1 MLVFITATAQGGT
14 VKNIYKQLV
23 TTALLATI
31 ILPGTLMAEATFDNS
46 GTRPLSTTA
55 RLNFQIKIPGILR
68 FRVGSTGSTI
78 DTIEFS
84 PTVANLGDG
93 TDIDGTGGDLTG
105 GEVTVDLFS
114 NAGQVTITPL
124 NNSSNAGLS
133 NVDGDVIS
141 YDEILTATSNPDLPA
156 PDLSDTGGTPTTPSL
171 NGSSRVTNQ
180 SGIWT
185 YTYDNTAEYPEGTYG
200 GATRGGQVTYTAS
213 VP

>member
-1 MLVFITATAQGGT
+1 MAAC
-14 VKNIYKQLV
+14 
-23 TTALLATI
+23 
-31 ILPGTLMAEATFDNS
+31 LPAAAMAEATFDNS
-46 GTRPLSTTA
+46 GTRPLSTAA

-68 FRVGSTGSTI
+68 FRVGGTGSTI

-84 PTVANLGDG
+84 PTVANLGDD

-105 GEVTVDLFS
+105 GAVTVELFS

-124 NNSSNAGLS
+124 NNSGNAGLS
-133 NVDGDVIS
+133 NIDGDVIS

-156 PDLSDTGGTPTTPSL
+156 PDLSDTGGTATTPSL
-171 NGSSRVTNQ
+171 TGSSRVTNQ

-200 GATRGGQVTYTAS
+200 GAARGGQVTYTAS